1 MAKFQLFKDLR
12 YRRHGVSSFSD
23 IHSSRRPSKEK
34 RDFIDSFWTCRLT
47 LRWGLMYLTK
57 IENQAY
63 CVTWTLTSHAEPYIL
78 CTNILFF
85 AAIVLTI
92 YSLFLS
98 SLSCVVSQCRDLFFF
113 LILPSWHCLSLSP
126 TPPLLLLHAH
136 LFRSSVSP
144 RFAVPLWLHSTLLL
158 DCYQPFFVCLFV
170 SVCSSWFSHALSLSP
185 SSRRSCSKHTHL
197 FIIFL
202 ISLLFFSPVD
212 KHYERC

>member
-98 SLSCVVSQCRDLFFF
+98 SLSCVVSQCRDLFFPHTSELTLLEPF
-113 LILPSWHCLSLSP
+113 SHP
-126 TPPLLLLHAH
+126 TPPTPPRTPFSFL
-136 LFRSSVSP
+136 SVAALCSP
-144 RFAVPLWLHSTLLL
+144 ALASLHSASRLLSA
-158 DCYQPFFVCLFV
+158 FFCLFVCVCLFLLV
-170 SVCSSWFSHALSLSP
+170 LSRTFSLSLVSP
-185 SSRRSCSKHTHL
+185 LLQQAHPSLYYFSYFVTFLFSCW
-197 FIIFL
+197 
-202 ISLLFFSPVD
+202 
-212 KHYERC
+212 